1 MIRLSSDNLIKF
13 ITLFIFLVPLFPSL
27 LNESQYHVII
37 LVTILPIIG
46 VIVRKKHITTHKKSI
61 YIALFFFLVLQIL
74 LIVSF
79 TWGIGN
85 LEGIGDIISLFRP
98 LYLLISIIFLIYLID
113 SPYQLFFSLERT
125 LKFILFFI
133 LLVSIIEV
141 FLKNSQLNQLNFL
154 LYKMERKQD
163 IANVSVSLFVLPYYA
178 AFALSF
184 LSSYFAT
191 LFLIKRNYMYVTYM
205 TLCLLI
211 SILTQSK
218 TGIIV
223 NIAIIFFAIFLYHN
237 IKFKLF
243 ISLSLLLSIYVIINH
258 ADTIIDLLLTYYPG
272 NLSHTIDTLVNNP
285 EKSNT
290 LHLRLNQFNDN
301 LLAIEKNNILTG
313 YGLGRDLML
322 ESWLASVLVRYGIF
336 GLFFYVAFF
345 LTIIISG
352 IKTYF
357 KINDKSRYIII
368 MFCIWL
374 SLSFIS
380 QLSAFMIESSKT
392 AYIFILYFSI
402 YLTTFYSNKI
412 KSYY

>member
-1 MIRLSSDNLIKF
+1 M
-13 ITLFIFLVPLFPSL
+13 
-27 LNESQYHVII
+27 
-37 LVTILPIIG
+37 
-46 VIVRKKHITTHKKSI
+46 
-61 YIALFFFLVLQIL
+61 
-74 LIVSF
+74 
-79 TWGIGN
+79 
-85 LEGIGDIISLFRP
+85 
-98 LYLLISIIFLIYLID
+98 
-113 SPYQLFFSLERT
+113 
-125 LKFILFFI
+125 
-133 LLVSIIEV
+133 
-141 FLKNSQLNQLNFL
+141 
-154 LYKMERKQD
+154 
-163 IANVSVSLFVLPYYA
+163 
-178 AFALSF
+178 
-184 LSSYFAT
+184 
-191 LFLIKRNYMYVTYM
+191 
-205 TLCLLI
+205 
-211 SILTQSK
+211 
-218 TGIIV
+218 
-223 NIAIIFFAIFLYHN
+223 
-237 IKFKLF
+237 
-243 ISLSLLLSIYVIINH
+243 
-258 ADTIIDLLLTYYPG
+258 
-272 NLSHTIDTLVNNP
+272 NNP